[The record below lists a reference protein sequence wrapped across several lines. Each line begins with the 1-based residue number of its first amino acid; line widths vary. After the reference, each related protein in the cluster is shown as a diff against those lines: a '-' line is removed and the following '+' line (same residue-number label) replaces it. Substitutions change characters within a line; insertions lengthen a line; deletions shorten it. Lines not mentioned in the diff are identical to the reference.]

1 MNRNEETLIKNY
13 LANLSTQ
20 VIVAGFNKVSDDWRE
35 IDYTPDYSKFYFILD
50 GEGWLRI
57 DGREYYPK
65 PGQLFF
71 MPQGIKQSYSVISK
85 NVYTKHWCHFT
96 ARVRDMNLFDVLHF
110 PCFVTVKD
118 TDAVEGIFVELR
130 NHLDNPG
137 VYSSLMQQSCILRL
151 LSFFLSNSPSD
162 HIYLPKSN
170 RIERLNGV
178 LMFID
183 SNYHK
188 NITIDE
194 LAKIAHLH
202 PNYFIRL
209 FKKHIGMSPIHYL
222 NKKRIEEAK
231 YLLTYTNLPLKRIN
245 KKIGMSNIYY
255 FSRVFKKYTGFAPS
269 DYRQL
274 IK

>member
-1 MNRNEETLIKNY
+1 
-13 LANLSTQ
+13 
-20 VIVAGFNKVSDDWRE
+20 
-35 IDYTPDYSKFYFILD
+35 
-50 GEGWLRI
+50 
-57 DGREYYPK
+57 
-65 PGQLFF
+65 
-71 MPQGIKQSYSVISK
+71 
-85 NVYTKHWCHFT
+85 
-96 ARVRDMNLFDVLHF
+96 
-110 PCFVTVKD
+110 
-118 TDAVEGIFVELR
+118 
-130 NHLDNPG
+130 
-137 VYSSLMQQSCILRL
+137 
-151 LSFFLSNSPSD
+151 
-162 HIYLPKSN
+162 
-170 RIERLNGV
+170 
-178 LMFID
+178 MFID